1 MAVVSEHAP
10 EVLRDYYDVL
20 TGGIEKYGD
29 GAQLAPLLIGDLVFE
44 GPIAGTVAGVEPFL
58 RGVKGFIA
66 NVERIDL
73 LQEVLTHDG
82 AATLYDAHMPGGPT
96 RLAEFFTFEGGRI
109 ARLRLQYD
117 PADYLAKG
125 GA

>member
-29 GAQLAPLLIGDLVFE
+29 GAELAPLLTGDLVFE
-44 GPIAGTVAGVEPFL
+44 GPIAGMEAGAELFL
-58 RGVKGFIA
+58 LGVRGFIA

-73 LQEVLTHDG
+73 VQELVTPGG
-82 AATLYDAHMPGGPT
+82 AATLYDAHLPKGVT
-96 RLAEFFTFEGGRI
+96 RLAEFFTFEDGKI